1 MSDRSNIISI
11 PVDSSGLFRPD
22 ETKPVRGGGT
32 RLVPLVPIDNAGNTL
47 PCIWRSH
54 EVVEI
59 TKADGSKGRGNHCLL
74 LANRNPPL
82 VLPADVD
89 LDAWPTFGEGP
100 VEW

>member
-47 PCIWRSH
+47 PCIWRS
-54 EVVEI
+54 
-59 TKADGSKGRGNHCLL
+59 R
-74 LANRNPPL
+74 
-82 VLPADVD
+82 
-89 LDAWPTFGEGP
+89 
-100 VEW
+100 